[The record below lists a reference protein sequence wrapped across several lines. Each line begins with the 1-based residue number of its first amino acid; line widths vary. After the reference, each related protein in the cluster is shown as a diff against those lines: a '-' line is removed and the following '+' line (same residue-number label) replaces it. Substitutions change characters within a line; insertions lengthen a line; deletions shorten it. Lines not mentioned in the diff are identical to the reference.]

1 MRQVL
6 GGNEPSDAARFRPMT
21 TDDLDGV
28 ARLNASALPF
38 SWSRRAFF
46 EALHAGYECWVAELR
61 RERIGHGVLA
71 TVADEAHL
79 LIVCIDPALHGR
91 GFGSALTRHLLQR
104 AAALGASAVFLEARC
119 SNRAAIAL
127 YAKLGFRCCGRRR
140 DYYPTASGRED
151 AVLMTLPLTTSSDT
165 ELRSKLKRIPTGCA

>member
-1 MRQVL
+1 ML
-6 GGNEPSDAARFRPMT
+6 GENEPPDAARFRPMT

-28 ARLNASALPF
+28 ASLNASVLPF
-38 SWSRRAFF
+38 SWSRGAFF

-61 RERIGHGVLA
+61 RVRIGHGVLA
-71 TVADEAHL
+71 TAAGEAHL

-104 AAALGASAVFLEARC
+104 AAALGASAVFLEVRR
-119 SNRAAIAL
+119 SNHAAIAL

-140 DYYPTASGRED
+140 DYYATATGRED
-151 AVLMTLPLTTSSDT
+151 AVLMTLPLAALSRT
-165 ELRSKLKRIPTGCA
+165 ESAAQLKRAPKGCA